1 MIVIESFGCK
11 TYRGPESGKRD
22 VSSFRDIRDEVRVG
36 SPLEY
41 PDKLMSSFD
50 PALDWER
57 EVSILSLA
65 GLALSADNISVREQ
79 PRVP

>member
-1 MIVIESFGCK
+1 MLVIESFGSK

-22 VSSFRDIRDEVRVG
+22 VSSFRDILDEVRVG

-50 PALDWER
+50 PALD
-57 EVSILSLA
+57 
-65 GLALSADNISVREQ
+65 
-79 PRVP
+79 